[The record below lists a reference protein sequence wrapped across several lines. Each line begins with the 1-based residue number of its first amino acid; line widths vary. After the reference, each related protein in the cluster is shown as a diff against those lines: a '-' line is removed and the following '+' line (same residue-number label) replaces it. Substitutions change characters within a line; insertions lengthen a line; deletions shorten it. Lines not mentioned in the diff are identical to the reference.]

1 MARDPRTYTPKKAG
15 EEIGASADTIRR
27 YCQLYRRHLSPG
39 AAPEAGRARV
49 LTAVDV
55 YLLKVA
61 KKATE
66 AGSTVEEVDDIL
78 ATIAIPEEIVTDDE
92 DNQVVETLPATVE
105 SAVSESA
112 LALLRQMSAT
122 LERLEAR
129 DRRFDQL
136 AEEIATIKRVMES
149 PPQSAPVE
157 VSRPAS
163 PWSAYLPYIV
173 AVAVVAGVILV
184 VALIVALLR

>member
-129 DRRFDQL
+129 DRLFDQL

>member
-39 AAPEAGRARV
+39 ATPEAGRSRV
-49 LTAVDV
+49 LNQVDI
-55 YLLKVA
+55 YLLSVA

-66 AGSTVEEVDDIL
+66 AGSTVEAVDDIL
-78 ATIAIPEEIVTDDE
+78 ATIAIPEVVAGDAD
-92 DNQVVETLPATVE
+92 QVVETLPAPV
-105 SAVSESA
+105 ESA

-136 AEEIATIKRVMES
+136 AEEIASLKKVIES
-149 PPQSAPVE
+149 PPESAPVD
-157 VSRPAS
+157 VRPAS
-163 PWSAYLPYIV
+163 TWSQYLPYIV
-173 AVAVVAGVILV
+173 AVAVVIGAILV
-184 VALIVALLR
+184 IALIVALLR

>member
-39 AAPEAGRARV
+39 ATPEAGRSRV
-49 LTAVDV
+49 LNQVDV
-55 YLLKVA
+55 YLLSVA

-78 ATIAIPEEIVTDDE
+78 ATIAIPEEIIAGEEE
-92 DNQVVETLPATVE
+92 DQVGETLPAPVE
-105 SAVSESA
+105 SVVSESA

-136 AEEIATIKRVMES
+136 AEEIASLKKVIES
-149 PPQSAPVE
+149 PPQSPPVD
-157 VSRPAS
+157 VRPAS
-163 PWSAYLPYIV
+163 TWSQYLPYIV
-173 AVAVVAGVILV
+173 AVAVVIGAILV
-184 VALIVALLR
+184 IALIVALLR

>member
-39 AAPEAGRARV
+39 ATPEAGRSRV
-49 LTAVDV
+49 LNQVDV
-55 YLLKVA
+55 YLLSVA

-78 ATIAIPEEIVTDDE
+78 ATIAIPEDVIAGDDE
-92 DNQVVETLPATVE
+92 DQVVETLPAPVE
-105 SAVSESA
+105 SVVSESA

-136 AEEIATIKRVMES
+136 AEEIASLKRVIES
-149 PPQSAPVE
+149 PPQSPPVD
-157 VSRPAS
+157 VRPAS
-163 PWSAYLPYIV
+163 TWSQYLPYMV
-173 AVAVVAGVILV
+173 AVAVVIGAILV
-184 VALIVALLR
+184 IALIVALLR

>member
-1 MARDPRTYTPKKAG
+1 MARDPRTFTPKKAG

-39 AAPEAGRARV
+39 ATPEAGRSRV

-66 AGSTVEEVDDIL
+66 SGSTVEEVDDIL

-92 DNQVVETLPATVE
+92 DDQVVETLPATVE

-163 PWSAYLPYIV
+163 PWSAYMPYIV

-184 VALIVALLR
+184 IALIVALLR